1 MILTV
6 MRSGVYFWL
15 TYTRF
20 FLPNTACGI
29 GRKLISLL
37 NNVDRVIHFTGI
49 SIWSSHRIQPKNTSK
64 TFPTSRHR
72 LFFDNRK
79 SAYRA
84 AYVVLWWKLFTNLF
98 FAAGAERVT
107 YPAHVYILYDFLQM
121 LSGVEMMNEP
131 GQLKRPERSAKVI
144 GES

>member
-6 MRSGVYFWL
+6 MRTAQWGL
-15 TYTRF
+15 ILANLHAF

-64 TFPTSRHR
+64 TFPTLRHR

-79 SAYRA
+79 SAN
-84 AYVVLWWKLFTNLF
+84 VVPWWKLFTNLF

-121 LSGVEMMNEP
+121 LSGVEMIYET
-131 GQLKRPERSAKVI
+131 GQLKKPERSAKVI